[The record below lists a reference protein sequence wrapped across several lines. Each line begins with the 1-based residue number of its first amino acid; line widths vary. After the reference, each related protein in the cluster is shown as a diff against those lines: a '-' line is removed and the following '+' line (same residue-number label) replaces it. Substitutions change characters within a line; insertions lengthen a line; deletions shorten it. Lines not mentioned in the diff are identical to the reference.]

1 MNYRDHF
8 FWNAFSLY
16 FKLIFLCNMEI
27 ITKSKFMAV
36 LDLEKFAIMK
46 ITLLW
51 PFPILLA
58 AVEKNKGITFF
69 ISESY

>member
-1 MNYRDHF
+1 
-8 FWNAFSLY
+8 
-16 FKLIFLCNMEI
+16 MEI